1 MKTPSRETAAQ
12 AEEARTAEA
21 AKTARLRAQRL
32 SKEAADRGAE
42 QSAPANRAEL
52 KPGRRAYGSIRPGR
66 RSEAG

>member
-32 SKEAADRGAE
+32 SKEAADRDTE
-42 QSAPANRAEL
+42 QSAPANRAEF
-52 KPGRRAYGSIRPGR
+52 KPGPRAYGSIRPGR
-66 RSEAG
+66 SSEAG